1 MEKKIIKL
9 KYKNTVLK
17 MVNLKD
23 FGFLVEPRY
32 YFYGW
37 SNLKS
42 CYARQSVTKKLLEAK
57 KYLPKGYNFKI
68 WDGFR
73 TKETQRLIRISFRKR
88 LENLHSDWNSK
99 VILKALNIFAGPP
112 IKKLTLRLRNHFT
125 GGSLDL
131 TIVNKKGEELDMGTD
146 FDDCTEKA
154 VLDYYEK
161 KKTLNWREKIIKK
174 NRRLLKR
181 VMKKAGF
188 LPYLP
193 EWWHWSYNR

>member
-1 MEKKIIKL
+1 
-9 KYKNTVLK
+9 V
-17 MVNLKD
+17 
-23 FGFLVEPRY
+23 
-32 YFYGW
+32 
-37 SNLKS
+37 
-42 CYARQSVTKKLLEAK
+42 AKKLLEAK

-88 LENLHSDWNSK
+88 LENLYPDWNSK
-99 VILKALNIFAGPP
+99 VILKALNSFTGPP
-112 IKKLTLRLRNHFT
+112 IKRLTLRIRNHFT

-154 VLDYYEK
+154 ALDYFEK
-161 KKTLNWREKIIKK
+161 KKSLNWREEIIKK

-188 LPYLP
+188 KLYKF